1 MPALSLILCLF
12 LALVTLVLY
21 AELRRLRKT
30 GQGHTLQSEFEKS
43 RRELIGELHTQ
54 TLEQSRLLQNGQ
66 LAHQHSFGSLEHR
79 LGELQQVSEQ
89 ILASAREMTS
99 LRALFQSPKLRGNL
113 GELLLTDLLRQVLPA
128 SSFSLQY
135 SFDGRQKVDAVI
147 HLAHGMVPVDAKFPL
162 ENFERGAQS
171 LDEREKKNARKQF
184 VQDVKK
190 HIDDISAK
198 YIRTAEGTLEFAL
211 MYIPSESVYY
221 ETMVLG
227 TGDDDLVR
235 YGQERKVLAVSPS
248 SFFVY
253 LETILRGLKGLRIER
268 AAQTLLENLG
278 KLEQDLKRFTAEF
291 EKLGGHLRLAVGVYE
306 KTQAQA
312 DALRRSVGGLT
323 LPQTQ
328 DSSAASPSHLAAAQP
343 APVS

>member
-128 SSFSLQY
+128 SSF
-135 SFDGRQKVDAVI
+135 
-147 HLAHGMVPVDAKFPL
+147 
-162 ENFERGAQS
+162 
-171 LDEREKKNARKQF
+171 
-184 VQDVKK
+184 
-190 HIDDISAK
+190 
-198 YIRTAEGTLEFAL
+198 
-211 MYIPSESVYY
+211 
-221 ETMVLG
+221 
-227 TGDDDLVR
+227 
-235 YGQERKVLAVSPS
+235 
-248 SFFVY
+248 
-253 LETILRGLKGLRIER
+253 
-268 AAQTLLENLG
+268 
-278 KLEQDLKRFTAEF
+278 
-291 EKLGGHLRLAVGVYE
+291 
-306 KTQAQA
+306 
-312 DALRRSVGGLT
+312 
-323 LPQTQ
+323 
-328 DSSAASPSHLAAAQP
+328 
-343 APVS
+343 

>member
-1 MPALSLILCLF
+1 MTALSFLVGVV
-12 LALVTLVLY
+12 LALLTLVLY
-21 AELRRLRKT
+21 RELRRQKKT
-30 GQGHTLQSEFEKS
+30 GQESILQAEFEKS
-43 RRELIGELHTQ
+43 RRALIGELHTQ

-89 ILASAREMTS
+89 ILTSAREMAS

-113 GELLLTDLLRQVLPA
+113 GELLLADLLKQVLPE

-135 SFDGRQKVDAVI
+135 SFDERQKVDAVI
-147 HLAHGMVPVDAKFPL
+147 HLAGGMVPVDAKFPL
-162 ENFERGAQS
+162 ENFERCAQS
-171 LDEREKKNARKQF
+171 VDEREKKSAHKQF

-198 YIRTAEGTLEFAL
+198 YIRPAEGTLEFAL

-221 ETMVLG
+221 ETLVLG
-227 TGDDDLVR
+227 AAEEDLVR

-278 KLEQDLKRFTAEF
+278 KLERDLARFNAEF
-291 EKLGGHLRLAVGVYE
+291 EKLGGHLRLAGGVYD
-306 KTQAQA
+306 KTQI
-312 DALRRSVGGLT
+312 
-323 LPQTQ
+323 
-328 DSSAASPSHLAAAQP
+328 LAAALHRSIEGLMPPQP
-343 APVS
+343 ANETSDSNQTTAPAAQGT